1 MVDIFSVPSTHALI
15 ASFLWPCLRVLF
27 FLDFS
32 AIPQVG
38 MSGLQYCLLFVSS
51 VLPRFAISLP
61 LIPNVCSSL
70 FLRFS
75 CWSFASFHIPSR
87 YVPSF
92 ESQHIFSHRL
102 ILLSS

>member
-1 MVDIFSVPSTHALI
+1 MVVIFSVPSTHAPI
-15 ASFLWPCLRVLF
+15 ASFLWFCLRVLF

-38 MSGLQYCLLFVSS
+38 MSGRQYCLAFASFL
-51 VLPRFAISLP
+51 LPRFAIPLL
-61 LIPNVCSSL
+61 LIPNVCSLL
-70 FLRFS
+70 FLRFC
-75 CWSFASFHIPSR
+75 CWSFVLFHTPSR

-102 ILLSS
+102 IL